1 MLESVFLQFYLVN
14 YLESKISKFTI
25 ENNNLPKDLPVFP
38 LQGALLLPGGI
49 LPLNIFEPRYIQM
62 VKDTLATNHR
72 LIVMTLPLPE
82 KSNGSEIYKLAC
94 AGKLISFEE
103 TLDGRFLISLSG
115 IMRCRLLDTL
125 EEKGGYRRM
134 KVDFTDYLDD
144 MRPNDIKIERNG
156 FFKTLRSYFDMKGL
170 SADWKAI
177 EKCEDEKL
185 ITTLAM
191 LCPFSDAEKQTL
203 MEANSLNERAK
214 LMKVILEMSIFGS
227 GDQNVKK
234 H

>member
-1 MLESVFLQFYLVN
+1 MEF
-14 YLESKISKFTI
+14 KISKFTI
-25 ENNNLPKDLPVFP
+25 ENNNLPTDLPVFP
-38 LQGALLLPGGI
+38 LQGALLLPGGV

-134 KVDFTDYLDD
+134 KVDFTDYLSD

>member
-1 MLESVFLQFYLVN
+1 MKKED
-14 YLESKISKFTI
+14 
-25 ENNNLPKDLPVFP
+25 LPNILPVFP
-38 LQGALLLPGGI
+38 LSNFIIFPRTTV
-49 LPLNIFEPRYIQM
+49 PLNIFEPRYIQM

-115 IMRCRLLDTL
+115 IMRCRLLDSL

>member
-1 MLESVFLQFYLVN
+1 MEF
-14 YLESKISKFTI
+14 KISKFTI
-25 ENNNLPKDLPVFP
+25 ENNNLPTDLPVFP
-38 LQGALLLPGGI
+38 LQGALLLPGGV
-49 LPLNIFEPRYIQM
+49 LPLNIFDPRYIQM

-115 IMRCRLLDTL
+115 IIRCKLLDTL

-134 KVDFTDYLDD
+134 KVDFTNYLSD

-191 LCPFSDAEKQTL
+191 LCPFSVAEKQTL

>member
-1 MLESVFLQFYLVN
+1 MEF
-14 YLESKISKFTI
+14 KISKFTI

-38 LQGALLLPGGI
+38 LQGALLLPGGV

>member
-1 MLESVFLQFYLVN
+1 LEF
-14 YLESKISKFTI
+14 KISKFTI
-25 ENNNLPKDLPVFP
+25 ENNNLPTDLPVFP
-38 LQGALLLPGGI
+38 LQGALLLPGGV

-82 KSNGSEIYKLAC
+82 KSNDSEIYKLAC

-115 IMRCRLLDTL
+115 IIRCKLLDTL

-134 KVDFTDYLDD
+134 KVDFTDYLSD

>member
-1 MLESVFLQFYLVN
+1 MEF
-14 YLESKISKFTI
+14 KISKFTI
-25 ENNNLPKDLPVFP
+25 ENNNLPTDLPVFP
-38 LQGALLLPGGI
+38 LQGALLLPGGV

-82 KSNGSEIYKLAC
+82 KSNDSEIYKLAC

-115 IMRCRLLDTL
+115 IIRCKLLDTL

-134 KVDFTDYLDD
+134 KVDFTDYLSD

>member
-1 MLESVFLQFYLVN
+1 LEF
-14 YLESKISKFTI
+14 KISKFTI
-25 ENNNLPKDLPVFP
+25 ENNNLPTDLPVFP

-125 EEKGGYRRM
+125 EENGGYRRM

-214 LMKVILEMSIFGS
+214 LMKVILEMSIFGR

>member
-1 MLESVFLQFYLVN
+1 MEF
-14 YLESKISKFTI
+14 KISKFTI
-25 ENNNLPKDLPVFP
+25 ENNNLPTDLPVFP
-38 LQGALLLPGGI
+38 LQGALLLPGGV

-82 KSNGSEIYKLAC
+82 KSNGSEIYKLGC
-94 AGKLISFEE
+94 AGKLITFEE

-115 IMRCRLLDTL
+115 IIRCKLLDTI
-125 EEKGGYRRM
+125 EEKGEYRRM
-134 KVDFTDYLDD
+134 KVDFTDYLID

-214 LMKVILEMSIFGS
+214 LMKVILEMSVFGS

>member
-1 MLESVFLQFYLVN
+1 MEV
-14 YLESKISKFTI
+14 KIPRFSI
-25 ENNNLPKDLPVFP
+25 DSNELPQSLPVFP

-49 LPLNIFEPRYIQM
+49 LPLNIFEPRYVQM
-62 VKDTLATNHR
+62 VKDTIATSHR
-72 LIVMTLPLPE
+72 MIVMTLPASKE
-82 KSNGSEIYKLAC
+82 NNGSDVYKLAC

-115 IMRCRLLDTL
+115 IIRCRLNEDL
-125 EEKGGYRRM
+125 EEKGGYKRM
-134 KVDFTDYLDD
+134 SVDFSEFLDD
-144 MRPNDIKIERNG
+144 MKPNNKKIERNG
-156 FFKTLRSYFDMKGL
+156 FFETLRSYFDIKGL

-191 LCPFSDAEKQTL
+191 LCPFSDAEKQSL
-203 MEANSLNERAK
+203 LEANCLTDRAS
-214 LMKVILEMSIFGS
+214 LMKVILEMSVFGENN
-227 GDQNVKK
+227 QNVRK

>member
-1 MLESVFLQFYLVN
+1 MEV
-14 YLESKISKFTI
+14 KIPRFSFDSN
-25 ENNNLPKDLPVFP
+25 ELPQSLPVFP

-49 LPLNIFEPRYIQM
+49 LPLNIFEPRYVQM
-62 VKDTLATNHR
+62 VKDTIATSHR
-72 LIVMTLPLPE
+72 MIVMTLPASKE
-82 KSNGSEIYKLAC
+82 KNGSDVYKLAC

-115 IMRCRLLDTL
+115 IIRCRLNEDL
-125 EEKGGYRRM
+125 EEKGGYKRM
-134 KVDFTDYLDD
+134 AVDFSEFLDD
-144 MRPNDIKIERNG
+144 MKPNNIKIERNG
-156 FFKTLRSYFDMKGL
+156 FFETLRTYFDIKGL

-191 LCPFSDAEKQTL
+191 LCPFSDAEKQSL
-203 MEANSLNERAK
+203 LEANCLTDRAS
-214 LMKVILEMSIFGS
+214 LMKVILEMSVFGENN
-227 GDQNVKK
+227 QNVRK

>member
-1 MLESVFLQFYLVN
+1 MKKEELP
-14 YLESKISKFTI
+14 SKI
-25 ENNNLPKDLPVFP
+25 PVFP
-38 LQGALLLPGGI
+38 LSNFIIFPETTV
-49 LPLNIFEPRYIQM
+49 PLNIFEPRYIQM

-82 KSNGSEIYKLAC
+82 KSNVSEIYKLAC

-144 MRPNDIKIERNG
+144 MKPNDIKIERNG

>member
-1 MLESVFLQFYLVN
+1 MEF
-14 YLESKISKFTI
+14 KISKFTI
-25 ENNNLPKDLPVFP
+25 ENNNLPTDLPVFP

>member
-1 MLESVFLQFYLVN
+1 
-14 YLESKISKFTI
+14 
-25 ENNNLPKDLPVFP
+25 
-38 LQGALLLPGGI
+38 
-49 LPLNIFEPRYIQM
+49 M

-82 KSNGSEIYKLAC
+82 TSNGSEIYKLAC

>member
-1 MLESVFLQFYLVN
+1 MEF
-14 YLESKISKFTI
+14 KISKFTI
-25 ENNNLPKDLPVFP
+25 ENNNLPTDLPVFP
-38 LQGALLLPGGI
+38 LQGALLLPGGV

-103 TLDGRFLISLSG
+103 TFDGRFLISLSG
-115 IMRCRLLDTL
+115 IMRCRLLDTI

-134 KVDFTDYLDD
+134 KVDFTDYLGD

-203 MEANSLNERAK
+203 MEANCLNERAK

>member
-1 MLESVFLQFYLVN
+1 MEF
-14 YLESKISKFTI
+14 KISKFTI

-38 LQGALLLPGGI
+38 LQGALLLPGGV

-82 KSNGSEIYKLAC
+82 KSNDSEIYKLAC

-115 IMRCRLLDTL
+115 IIRCKLLDTL

-134 KVDFTDYLDD
+134 KVDFTDYLSD

>member
-1 MLESVFLQFYLVN
+1 MEV
-14 YLESKISKFTI
+14 KIPRFSI
-25 ENNNLPKDLPVFP
+25 DSNELPQSLPVFP

-49 LPLNIFEPRYIQM
+49 LPLNIFEPRYVQM
-62 VKDTLATNHR
+62 VKDTIATPHR
-72 LIVMTLPLPE
+72 MIVMTLPASKE
-82 KSNGSEIYKLAC
+82 NNGSDVYKLAC

-115 IMRCRLLDTL
+115 IIRCRLNEDL
-125 EEKGGYRRM
+125 EEKGGYKRM
-134 KVDFTDYLDD
+134 AVDFSEFLDD
-144 MRPNDIKIERNG
+144 MKPNNIKIERNG
-156 FFKTLRSYFDMKGL
+156 FFETLRTYFDIKGL

-191 LCPFSDAEKQTL
+191 LCPFSDAEKQSL
-203 MEANSLNERAK
+203 LEANCLTDRAS
-214 LMKVILEMSIFGS
+214 LMKVILEMSVFGENN
-227 GDQNVKK
+227 QNVRK

>member
-1 MLESVFLQFYLVN
+1 MEF
-14 YLESKISKFTI
+14 KISKFTI
-25 ENNNLPKDLPVFP
+25 ENNNLPTDLPVFP
-38 LQGALLLPGGI
+38 LQGALLLPGGV

-115 IMRCRLLDTL
+115 IMRCRLLDSL

>member
-1 MLESVFLQFYLVN
+1 
-14 YLESKISKFTI
+14 
-25 ENNNLPKDLPVFP
+25 
-38 LQGALLLPGGI
+38 
-49 LPLNIFEPRYIQM
+49 M

-82 KSNGSEIYKLAC
+82 KSNGSEFYKLAC

>member
-1 MLESVFLQFYLVN
+1 LEF
-14 YLESKISKFTI
+14 KISKFTI
-25 ENNNLPKDLPVFP
+25 ENNNLPTDLPVFP
-38 LQGALLLPGGI
+38 LQGALLLPGGV

-82 KSNGSEIYKLAC
+82 KSNDSEIYKLAC

-115 IMRCRLLDTL
+115 IIRCKLLDTL

-134 KVDFTDYLDD
+134 KVDFTDYLND

>member
-1 MLESVFLQFYLVN
+1 MVGGIFDPEVDQ
-14 YLESKISKFTI
+14 
-25 ENNNLPKDLPVFP
+25 LPARIPIFP
-38 LQGALLLPGGI
+38 LPSALLLPGGQ

>member
-1 MLESVFLQFYLVN
+1 MEV
-14 YLESKISKFTI
+14 KIPRFSI
-25 ENNNLPKDLPVFP
+25 DSNELPNNLPVFP

-49 LPLNIFEPRYIQM
+49 LPLNIFEPRYVQM
-62 VKDTLATNHR
+62 VKDTIATSHR
-72 LIVMTLPLPE
+72 MIVMTLPASNE
-82 KSNGSEIYKLAC
+82 NNGSDVYKLAC

-115 IMRCRLLDTL
+115 IIRCRLNEDL
-125 EEKGGYRRM
+125 EEKGGYKRM
-134 KVDFTDYLDD
+134 AVDFSEFLDD
-144 MRPNDIKIERNG
+144 MKPNNIKIERNG
-156 FFKTLRSYFDMKGL
+156 FFETLRTYFDIKGL

-191 LCPFSDAEKQTL
+191 LCPFSDAEKQSL
-203 MEANSLNERAK
+203 LEANCLTDRAS
-214 LMKVILEMSIFGS
+214 LMKVILEMSVFGENN
-227 GDQNVKK
+227 QNVRK

>member
-1 MLESVFLQFYLVN
+1 MEF
-14 YLESKISKFTI
+14 KISKFTI
-25 ENNNLPKDLPVFP
+25 ENNNLPTDLPVFP
-38 LQGALLLPGGI
+38 LQGALLLPGGV

-115 IMRCRLLDTL
+115 IIRCKLLDTL

-134 KVDFTDYLDD
+134 KVDFTDYLSD

>member
-1 MLESVFLQFYLVN
+1 MEF
-14 YLESKISKFTI
+14 KISKFTI

-115 IMRCRLLDTL
+115 IMRCRLLDSL

>member
-1 MLESVFLQFYLVN
+1 M
-14 YLESKISKFTI
+14 ESKISKFTI
-25 ENNNLPKDLPVFP
+25 ENNNLPTDLPVFP
-38 LQGALLLPGGI
+38 LQGALLLPGGV
-49 LPLNIFEPRYIQM
+49 LPLNIFEPRYLQM

-115 IMRCRLLDTL
+115 IIRCKLLDTL

-134 KVDFTDYLDD
+134 KVDFTDYLSD

>member
-1 MLESVFLQFYLVN
+1 MEV
-14 YLESKISKFTI
+14 KIPRFSI
-25 ENNNLPKDLPVFP
+25 DSNELPQSLPVFP

-49 LPLNIFEPRYIQM
+49 LPLNIFEPRYVQM
-62 VKDTLATNHR
+62 VKDTIATSHR
-72 LIVMTLPLPE
+72 MIVMTLPASKE
-82 KSNGSEIYKLAC
+82 KNGSDVYKLAC

-115 IMRCRLLDTL
+115 IIRCRLNEDL
-125 EEKGGYRRM
+125 EEKGGYKRM
-134 KVDFTDYLDD
+134 AVDFSEFLDD
-144 MRPNDIKIERNG
+144 MKPNNIKIERNG
-156 FFKTLRSYFDMKGL
+156 FFETLRSYFDIKGL

-191 LCPFSDAEKQTL
+191 LCPFSDAEKQSL
-203 MEANSLNERAK
+203 LEANCLTDRAS
-214 LMKVILEMSIFGS
+214 LMKVILEMSVFGENN
-227 GDQNVKK
+227 QNVRK

>member
-1 MLESVFLQFYLVN
+1 MDSCKKLSQ
-14 YLESKISKFTI
+14 III
-25 ENNNLPKDLPVFP
+25 ENNNLPTDLPVFP
-38 LQGALLLPGGI
+38 LQGALLLPGGV

-62 VKDTLATNHR
+62 VKDTLATSHR

-115 IMRCRLLDTL
+115 IMRCRLLDSL

-214 LMKVILEMSIFGS
+214 LMKIILEMSIFGS

>member
-1 MLESVFLQFYLVN
+1 MDEINKLPS
-14 YLESKISKFTI
+14 TI
-25 ENNNLPKDLPVFP
+25 PIFP
-38 LQGALLLPGGI
+38 LSNFIIFPNTTV
-49 LPLNIFEPRYIQM
+49 PLNIFEPRYIQM

>member
-1 MLESVFLQFYLVN
+1 MEF
-14 YLESKISKFTI
+14 KISKFTI
-25 ENNNLPKDLPVFP
+25 ENNNLPTDLPVFP
-38 LQGALLLPGGI
+38 LQGALLLPGGV

>member
-1 MLESVFLQFYLVN
+1 LEF
-14 YLESKISKFTI
+14 KISKFTI
-25 ENNNLPKDLPVFP
+25 ENNNLPTDLPVFP

-115 IMRCRLLDTL
+115 IMRCRLLDSL

>member
-1 MLESVFLQFYLVN
+1 MEF
-14 YLESKISKFTI
+14 KISKFTI
-25 ENNNLPKDLPVFP
+25 ENNNLPTDLPVFP
-38 LQGALLLPGGI
+38 LQGALLLPGGT

>member
-1 MLESVFLQFYLVN
+1 MEV
-14 YLESKISKFTI
+14 KIPRFSI
-25 ENNNLPKDLPVFP
+25 DSNELPQSLPVFP

-49 LPLNIFEPRYIQM
+49 LPLNIFEPRYVQM
-62 VKDTLATNHR
+62 VKDTIATSHR
-72 LIVMTLPLPE
+72 MIVMTLPAS
-82 KSNGSEIYKLAC
+82 KKNNGSDVYKLAC

-115 IMRCRLLDTL
+115 IIRCRLNEDL
-125 EEKGGYRRM
+125 EEKGGYKRM
-134 KVDFTDYLDD
+134 AVDFSEFLDD
-144 MRPNDIKIERNG
+144 MKPNNIKIERNG
-156 FFKTLRSYFDMKGL
+156 FFETLKSYFDIKGL

-191 LCPFSDAEKQTL
+191 LCPFSDAEKQSL
-203 MEANSLNERAK
+203 LEANCLTDRAS
-214 LMKVILEMSIFGS
+214 LMKVILEMSVFGENN
-227 GDQNVKK
+227 QNVRK

>member
-1 MLESVFLQFYLVN
+1 M
-14 YLESKISKFTI
+14 
-25 ENNNLPKDLPVFP
+25 PVFP

-214 LMKVILEMSIFGS
+214 LMKVILEMSIFGT

>member
-1 MLESVFLQFYLVN
+1 LEV
-14 YLESKISKFTI
+14 KIPRFSI
-25 ENNNLPKDLPVFP
+25 DSNELPQSLPVFP

-49 LPLNIFEPRYIQM
+49 LPLNIFEPRYVQM
-62 VKDTLATNHR
+62 VKDTIATSHR
-72 LIVMTLPLPE
+72 MIVMTLPSSNE
-82 KSNGSEIYKLAC
+82 NNGSDVYKLAC

-115 IMRCRLLDTL
+115 IIRCRLNEDL
-125 EEKGGYRRM
+125 EEKGGYKRM
-134 KVDFTDYLDD
+134 AVDFSEFLDD
-144 MRPNDIKIERNG
+144 MKPNNIKIERNG
-156 FFKTLRSYFDMKGL
+156 FFETLRTYFDIKGL

-191 LCPFSDAEKQTL
+191 LCPFSDAEKQSL
-203 MEANSLNERAK
+203 LEANCLTDRAS
-214 LMKVILEMSIFGS
+214 LMKVILEMSVFGENN
-227 GDQNVKK
+227 QNVRK

>member
-1 MLESVFLQFYLVN
+1 MEF
-14 YLESKISKFTI
+14 KISKFTI
-25 ENNNLPKDLPVFP
+25 ENNSLPKDLPVFP
-38 LQGALLLPGGI
+38 LQGALLLPGGV

-82 KSNGSEIYKLAC
+82 KSNDSEIYKLAC

-115 IMRCRLLDTL
+115 IIRCKLLDTL

-134 KVDFTDYLDD
+134 KVDFTDYLSD

-203 MEANSLNERAK
+203 MEANSLNDRAK

>member
-1 MLESVFLQFYLVN
+1 MEF
-14 YLESKISKFTI
+14 KISKFTI
-25 ENNNLPKDLPVFP
+25 ENKNLPTDLPVFP
-38 LQGALLLPGGI
+38 LQGALLLPGGV

-115 IMRCRLLDTL
+115 IIRCRLLDTI

-214 LMKVILEMSIFGS
+214 LMKVILEMNIFGS

>member
-1 MLESVFLQFYLVN
+1 M
-14 YLESKISKFTI
+14 SKFTI
-25 ENNNLPKDLPVFP
+25 ENNNLPTDLPVFP
-38 LQGALLLPGGI
+38 LQGALLLPGGV

-103 TLDGRFLISLSG
+103 TFDGRFLISLSG
-115 IMRCRLLDTL
+115 IMRCRLLDTI

-134 KVDFTDYLDD
+134 KVDFTDYLGD